1 MNAQTRSA
9 AVIIIGGGLHGSSAA
24 LHLARAG
31 VQALVIEKNYV
42 GRHASG
48 VNAGGV
54 RTLSRHVAE
63 IPLALASRE
72 LWYRIGDLVDDD
84 CGFEQHGQ
92 VRVAENE
99 ADVDVLRKR
108 LDLMHSLGYTH
119 EAWISADDLRA
130 MIPSIVPSVQGGVI
144 AREDAAADPYRTTRA
159 FRRKAESLGVRFLE
173 GVRVHSAR
181 REGAQ
186 WSVVT
191 SKGVYTAPT
200 VVNCAGAWADKLA
213 AQWDEPVPLMPI
225 SPMMLVTLRMDH
237 FLDPVVLGTGRP
249 LSFKQRANGTVL
261 IGGGRRAWVDREAEW
276 TELDFRELAAGARMV
291 CELFPHMRDSVVNRG
306 WAGIEA
312 AMPDEIPVIGPSL
325 QREGAFHAFGF
336 SAHGFELGPIV
347 GRIISELITKGAT
360 DLPIEPFSI
369 RRFARPD
376 GDGEAAREI
385 HSTRSSNI

>member
-1 MNAQTRSA
+1 MDGSRNA

-54 RTLSRHVAE
+54 RTLARHPAE

-99 ADVDVLRKR
+99 ADVATLQERLR
-108 LDLMHSLGYTH
+108 LMQSLGYTH
-119 EAWISADDLRA
+119 ETWISADELRA
-130 MIPSIVPSVQGGVI
+130 MIPRIAPSVQGGVI
-144 AREDAAADPYRTTRA
+144 AREDAAADPYRTTLA
-159 FRRKAESLGVRFLE
+159 FRRKAASLGARFVE
-173 GVRVHSAR
+173 GVRVHEVR
-181 REGAQ
+181 REGGQ

-191 SKGVYTAPT
+191 DASTYAAPV
-200 VVNCAGAWADKLA
+200 VVNCAGAWADRIA
-213 AQWDEPVPLMPI
+213 AQWGEPVPLQPI

-237 FLDPVVLGTGRP
+237 FLDPVVIGTGRP
-249 LSFKQRANGTVL
+249 LSFKQRSNGTVL
-261 IGGGRRAWVDREAEW
+261 IGGGRRAWLDRDAEW
-276 TELDFRELAAGARMV
+276 TELDFRELGTGARTV
-291 CELFPHMRDSVVNRG
+291 CDLFPHMKDAIVNRG

-325 QREGAFHAFGF
+325 KAEGAFHAFGF

-347 GRIISELITKGAT
+347 GRITSDLITQGT
-360 DLPIEPFSI
+360 TPLPIAPFSI
-369 RRFARPD
+369 GRFA
-376 GDGEAAREI
+376 
-385 HSTRSSNI
+385 